1 MTIVQNFRKRL
12 YRRASLGLVG
22 VLILTTFGI
31 QLAGMSAASAGQ
43 TTDTGTG
50 SSYAAVAINN
60 WVGQTANLYGLSMN
74 YQTQS
79 SVLGLDA
86 FGAGQV
92 DFAASE
98 IGYNAGQAQPV
109 PAPGT
114 YQYLPDVAGA
124 TCIMYNVQST
134 TQQRITG
141 LQLDATS
148 LLGIFDGTITTWSQL
163 SNVGQNASLGLPNS
177 PIIPVVRT
185 DASGDN
191 YLFSDYFDTLLPG
204 PWVQFQQAVLGSNY
218 PAGPSAD
225 FPSAGQ
231 NGQVGNYNLQE
242 TQSVNG
248 SDIASNTV
256 AATPSSVT
264 YVETA
269 YALLHGVPCAAVQNG
284 TGNFVQPSSLAD
296 ALALTKDQLNADLT
310 QNLTGVYTDN
320 DPADAGAYPIS
331 AYSYLVTPVGA
342 GMSVAKAA
350 QMGKFINFLACQ
362 GQISAGQLG
371 YSPIPPNLILD
382 DFAAIG
388 RLNGQVSPP
397 APTGQNC
404 PNPYLTGAAQYV
416 GGPIQLTTGGSG
428 AASAPVGTAA
438 TSVAG
443 VKQVSAAQASS
454 ELARK
459 RHGGLMAGKGQIL
472 GIALNNSV
480 EHLLGLSGPTLAI
493 LVTSLVFLAIILIP
507 PTLGLFRSRRHVGI
521 DPDEE
526 DRS

>member
-1 MTIVQNFRKRL
+1 M
-12 YRRASLGLVG
+12 GLVG
-22 VLILTTFGI
+22 AMALTTFGF
-31 QLAGMSAASAGQ
+31 QLAGVSPAAAGP
-43 TTDTGTG
+43 TDTGTG

-86 FGAGQV
+86 FGANQV

-98 IGYNAGQAQPV
+98 IGYNANQAQPV

-148 LLGIFDGTITTWSQL
+148 LLGIFDGTITTWNQL
-163 SNVGQNASLGLPNS
+163 NGVGQNASLGLPNS
-177 PIIPVVRT
+177 QIIPVVRT

-204 PWVQFQQAVLGSNY
+204 PWVQFQQAILGSNY
-218 PAGPSAD
+218 PPGPSAD

-269 YALLHGVPCAAVQNG
+269 YALLHGIPCAAVQNG
-284 TGNFVQPSSLAD
+284 DGNFVQPSSLAD

-331 AYSYLVTPVGA
+331 AYSYLVTRVGA
-342 GMSVAKAA
+342 GMSVDRAA
-350 QMGKFINFLACQ
+350 QMAKFINFLACQ

-388 RLNGQVSPP
+388 RLNGQTAPP

-416 GGPIQLTTGGSG
+416 GGPVQLTTGGSG
-428 AASAPVGTAA
+428 AASAPAASA

-443 VKQVSAAQASS
+443 VNQVSAAQASS

-459 RHGGLMAGKGQIL
+459 KHGGLMAGKGQVL
-472 GIALNNSV
+472 GVALNSSI

-493 LVTSLVFLAIILIP
+493 LVTSLVFLGIILIP
-507 PTLGLFRSRRHVGI
+507 PTLGLVRSRRHVGI

-526 DRS
+526 DQP